1 MSDRLIDRILEGDY
15 ANLKE
20 DMINIIGK
28 KVANRIQ
35 EEKQKVR
42 NSFNGIM
49 ESEEE
54 DQDDEDEDL
63 SVKDDNEEDEDEDE
77 DEKDDKKKKF
87 NFSKKSKKDDED
99 DSEEDDDVDPEKG
112 GKDLDDDAD

>member
-28 KVANRIQ
+28 KIANRIQ

-54 DQDDEDEDL
+54 DQDDEYEDL
-63 SVKDDNEEDEDEDE
+63 SVKDDDKEDEDG

-99 DSEEDDDVDPEKG
+99 DFEEDDDVDPEKG

>member
-49 ESEEE
+49 ESEDEDQDEE
-54 DQDDEDEDL
+54 DEDLAVKDDEDE
-63 SVKDDNEEDEDEDE
+63 EEDEDK
-77 DEKDDKKKKF
+77 KDDKKKKF

>member
-28 KVANRIQ
+28 KIANRIQ

-49 ESEEE
+49 ESEDE

-63 SVKDDNEEDEDEDE
+63 AVKDDDKDIEDE

-99 DSEEDDDVDPEKG
+99 DSEEDDVD
-112 GKDLDDDAD
+112 

>member
-49 ESEEE
+49 ESEDE
-54 DQDDEDEDL
+54 DQDEEDEDL
-63 SVKDDNEEDEDEDE
+63 AVKDDEDEDE